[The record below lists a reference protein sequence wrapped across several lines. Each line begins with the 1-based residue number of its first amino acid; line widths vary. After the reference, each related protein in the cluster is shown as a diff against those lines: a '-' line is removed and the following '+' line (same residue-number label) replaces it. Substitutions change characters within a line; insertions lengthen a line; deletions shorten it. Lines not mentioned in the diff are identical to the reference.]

1 MLKISFDLG
10 DVPSVLAALADP
22 ANAQAVVNAAAES
35 FVDDTHDW
43 IAEGNSFTPRTGR
56 LQQAIDWRPSGNGS
70 AEIYANTEYASY
82 VEEGTQP
89 HVIQPKPGR
98 KGLKIPVASGG
109 GYIIRR
115 SVNHPGS
122 KPHPFFFVDLDNRQL
137 HMQQR
142 SLSVLATR
150 LNR

>member
-35 FVDDTHDW
+35 FVDDTNDW
-43 IAEGNSFTPRTGR
+43 IKQGNAFTPRTGR
-56 LQQAIDWRPSGNGS
+56 LQQSIGWHSTGNGA
-70 AEIYANTEYASY
+70 AEIYANAEYAGY
-82 VEEGTQP
+82 VEFGSQP
-89 HVIQPKPGR
+89 RVIEPKPGR
-98 KGLKIPVASGG
+98 KGLKAPVSGG
-109 GYIIRR
+109 GGYVLSQTRQ
-115 SVNHPGS
+115 HPGS